1 MNKIIYC
8 HIISSF
14 LPCIGP
20 THKQQKGE
28 PLTRMMVVRKD
39 ILGSQVKTSESGMV
53 FPRTYVLGS
62 TPNLKPNT

>member
-20 THKQQKGE
+20 A
-28 PLTRMMVVRKD
+28 
-39 ILGSQVKTSESGMV
+39 
-53 FPRTYVLGS
+53 
-62 TPNLKPNT
+62 